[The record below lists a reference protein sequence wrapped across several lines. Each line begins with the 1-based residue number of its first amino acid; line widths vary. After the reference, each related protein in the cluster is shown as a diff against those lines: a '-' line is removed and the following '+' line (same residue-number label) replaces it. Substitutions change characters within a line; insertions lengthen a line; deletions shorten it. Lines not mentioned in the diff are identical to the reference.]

1 MSLLARAVVFV
12 VREVTRPALEKTGEG
27 IGEAIGRV
35 IGRRI
40 DPKPPEDDEEKP
52 GDEVKT

>member
-1 MSLLARAVVFV
+1 VSLIARAAVFV
-12 VREVTRPALEKTGEG
+12 IREVTRPALEKTGEG

-40 DPKPPEDDEEKP
+40 DPKPPEDEKP
-52 GDEVKT
+52 AGEAKT